1 MKSELLVCFREQ
13 VATCC
18 LVQRPGPGA
27 PGSSAH
33 LGQSHELWV
42 AGNFGECFHSLVCT
56 QDKQAQRAV
65 FTAPVPL
72 QLTATIYIRGPRS
85 ISS

>member
-1 MKSELLVCFREQ
+1 MKPELLVWPHAAWSS
-13 VATCC
+13 VLA
-18 LVQRPGPGA
+18 PGA

-33 LGQSHELWV
+33 LRLSHELWV
-42 AGNFGECFHSLVCT
+42 AGNSGECFHSPVCT

-65 FTAPVPL
+65 FIAPVPL

-85 ISS
+85 SFS